1 MSAPVKLDKLDVPAE
16 PDPAVLQRDVEN
28 IRSDLDRLVGELDH
42 RRHELFDLR
51 LQLRRHALPIGL
63 AAAALVVG
71 GGAVALLLVRRRR
84 RALQMASW
92 AAKLGRLKIGGV
104 ELGELRDAL
113 IQARNHS
120 QRSGREPSAPRQI
133 GAAGAS
139 AAASVAARAVAQRL
153 VRATTGHAV

>member
-1 MSAPVKLDKLDVPAE
+1 MT
-16 PDPAVLQRDVEN
+16 
-28 IRSDLDRLVGELDH
+28 
-42 RRHELFDLR
+42 
-51 LQLRRHALPIGL
+51 
-63 AAAALVVG
+63 
-71 GGAVALLLVRRRR
+71 
-84 RALQMASW
+84 SW

-113 IQARNHS
+113 IRARNHS
-120 QRSGREPSAPRQI
+120 QRPGHEPSASRQI